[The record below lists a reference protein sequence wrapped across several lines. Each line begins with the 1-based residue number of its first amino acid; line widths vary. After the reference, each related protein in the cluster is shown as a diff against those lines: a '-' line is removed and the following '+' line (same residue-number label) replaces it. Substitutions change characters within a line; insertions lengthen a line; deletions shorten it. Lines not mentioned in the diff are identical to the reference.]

1 MSGDLWATVPQSLM
15 WLGAYYPVSRDC
27 GLTNN
32 RGNWS
37 LQSSFLLLVFVSRLS
52 VWHLCREAG
61 GNDTISRLRN
71 VMRNMRSSWSHEA
84 SSAQFMSSR
93 LRHRESIKIL
103 VRSDFIQQLRRFSL
117 DDRRDHN
124 ASLVSTSDKAGDGAW
139 LGKYDLV
146 IAVL

>member
-1 MSGDLWATVPQSLM
+1 
-15 WLGAYYPVSRDC
+15 
-27 GLTNN
+27 
-32 RGNWS
+32 
-37 LQSSFLLLVFVSRLS
+37 
-52 VWHLCREAG
+52 
-61 GNDTISRLRN
+61 
-71 VMRNMRSSWSHEA
+71 
-84 SSAQFMSSR
+84 MSSR
-93 LRHRESIKIL
+93 LKHRESIKIL